1 MLKIIYRKIFLRRR
15 RALGDD
21 VDGLAARAAR
31 AAAAAVA
38 AVAAGAALNM
48 KALNWPR
55 SAVCCSQGG
64 KEITLMTT
72 ERQQGSKS
80 GPLGYEATAQACEL
94 TLAFFLSN

>member
-21 VDGLAARAAR
+21 VDGLAARAA
-31 AAAAAVA
+31 AA
-38 AVAAGAALNM
+38 AVAAGAALNL
-48 KALNWPR
+48 KALHWPR
-55 SAVCCSQGG
+55 SAVGCSQGG

-72 ERQQGSKS
+72 ERQQGSNS